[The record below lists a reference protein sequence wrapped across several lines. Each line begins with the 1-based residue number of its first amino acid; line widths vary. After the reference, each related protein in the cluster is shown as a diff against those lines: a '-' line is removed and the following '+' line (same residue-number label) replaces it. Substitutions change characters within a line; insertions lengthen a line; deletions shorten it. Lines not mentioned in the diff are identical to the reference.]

1 MLEVGDG
8 EAATSA
14 KLPLPEELLYWG
26 EVVMEAGEV
35 VRQEELVPLVLDCCR
50 QWDTSPRAGGRGRL
64 GRLGSLHSEITE
76 LALVSGLGRLFSVES
91 LELGSLS
98 SRSA

>member
-1 MLEVGDG
+1 MEVGDG

-64 GRLGSLHSEITE
+64 GSLHSEITE